1 MTYAA
6 TMIVER
12 SITPYELPSSRSA
25 GDAPTAGS
33 AARDMVRLSE
43 PRDEQRGTYS
53 REERLIVMNLIS
65 IS

>member
-43 PRDEQRGTYS
+43 LGTSRGEHIAEK
-53 REERLIVMNLIS
+53 RGFL
-65 IS
+65 